1 MSTSLAR
8 LGMSWNEALL
18 VVVTAAGIYA
28 TVILL
33 SRLFGQRQFSATTS
47 YDLAFTFALGSVIG
61 RVVLVRTSL
70 AAGVLGLATL
80 FALHALTGR
89 LHHSVGAV
97 HDLIQNRPVL
107 LAVDGRVLDANLR
120 AAHTSRTELYQQ
132 IRAHGHGSLADIGA
146 VVLER
151 NGGMSVLARGTR
163 RDPAVFAEV
172 VTGGDESHP
181 QPPSR
186 G

>member
-1 MSTSLAR
+1 MSTGLAR
-8 LGMSWNEALL
+8 LGMSWTEALL

-33 SRLFGQRQFSATTS
+33 SRLFGQRQFSVTTS
-47 YDLAFTFALGSVIG
+47 YDLAFTFALGSVVG
-61 RVVLVRTSL
+61 RVILVRTSL

-80 FALHALTGR
+80 FALHALSGR

-107 LAVDGRVLDANLR
+107 LAVDGRILDANLH
-120 AAHTSRTELYQQ
+120 AARTSRTELYQQ
-132 IRAHGHGSLADIGA
+132 IRAHGHGSLDDVGA

-151 NGGMSVLARGTR
+151 NGGMSVLDHRAR
-163 RDPAVFAEV
+163 RDPEVFAEV
-172 VTGGDESHP
+172 ITGDDEP
-181 QPPSR
+181 RRPPGR
-186 G
+186 R